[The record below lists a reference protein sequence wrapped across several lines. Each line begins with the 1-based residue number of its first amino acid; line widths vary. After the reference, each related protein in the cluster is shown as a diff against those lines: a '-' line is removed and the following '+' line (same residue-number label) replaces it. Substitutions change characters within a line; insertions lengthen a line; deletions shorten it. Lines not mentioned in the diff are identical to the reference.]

1 MLQENPIIALPKNS
15 FFVYLLECTD
25 GSTYVGATVDLNH
38 RLRQH
43 NKEIKG
49 GAHATSIKVAQG
61 HTWRRVCHIAG
72 FPTWQTAL
80 QFEWAFKFYSR
91 KLNQRSNPLR
101 RRLTALK
108 NLLNLEQSTSKS
120 MRYIDY
126 GNDPEHPGP
135 KIIWEKEGA
144 ESIYL
149 SV

>member
-1 MLQENPIIALPKNS
+1 MSNSPPISPVKNA

-61 HTWRRVCHIAG
+61 HTWKRVCHIAG

-91 KLNQRSNPLR
+91 KLPKKMYPLH
-101 RRLTALK
+101 RRLSALNK
-108 NLLNLEQSTSKS
+108 LIGLERCTSKS
-120 MRYIDY
+120 MPYSNY
-126 GNDPEHPGP
+126 ENDPEHPGP
-135 KIIWEKEGA
+135 KIHWEKEGS
-144 ESIYL
+144 EEIYHSL
-149 SV
+149 